1 MKRHKLPNSATR
13 QAHFDSKMSIMDH
26 GTVRQVQEIDKQ
38 ALIEQAVR
46 QGKVV
51 QCDRDPE
58 INKYHRWGRNQG
70 KSYGKGRKFL
80 PKPATG
86 QRAVQSHNG
95 AYRSA
100 YKELEGLFKG

>member
-13 QAHFDSKMSIMDH
+13 QAHFDAKMSIMDH
-26 GTVRQVQEIDKQ
+26 RTTRQVQGIDKQ

-46 QGKVV
+46 QGKIV

-58 INKYHRWGRNQG
+58 LNKFHRWGRNQG
-70 KSYGKGRKFL
+70 KSYGRGRKFIV
-80 PKPATG
+80 KAATG
-86 QRAVQSHNG
+86 QRAIQSHNG

-100 YKELEGLFKG
+100 YADLDRLFK